1 MAAYHY
7 PVTDRRIPNFTRN
20 SNIMRIVETV
30 RSLAQDSYRAN
41 RLTFTA
47 FGKTFDIVII
57 DRDNAHVE
65 CGGQD
70 CGIRIIKGV
79 AELDRR

>member
-1 MAAYHY
+1 MSAYHI
-7 PVTDRRIPNFTRN
+7 PVTARRIPNVVTEN
-20 SNIMRIVETV
+20 HVKRIVETV

-47 FGKTFDIVII
+47 FGKSFDIVII